1 MRQSAGNRRE
11 RAAGT
16 VVRVDAGGAGQ
27 QTCLVVVG
35 IGADEN
41 TDLAFAQVMRR
52 NTCPLQ
58 GLPGNHQEQALL
70 RIHAA
75 RFPWRDPEKVLVEPF
90 HALDQ
95 AGMAPGV
102 DRLGQARRRHRH
114 DACRLLEQYF
124 PERLGTVRTR
134 QPASHPQH
142 CHLVSGIRPARG
154 RRTGRRLDF
163 LLEAP
168 RQRLQIRIVEADRG
182 RQFQSHPCLQLA
194 LELDQRDR
202 GQAEFEKTP
211 FGIQLVAWHPE
222 YLRQRRAD
230 HFPRLRQGDR
240 RARPSLLR
248 RNIGKRCRRLV
259 DRAQGDILGRG
270 TESSLSVEHL
280 HPGMQGLR
288 ARRHALRRLE
298 PVGLA
303 LPGVGRQFDEA
314 SVPLVCL
321 PVRRHTVFVKA
332 GEDSR
337 QLRGSIALALQ
348 GAEHPR
354 RFPGAHRQLLD
365 RLRQNR
371 VRPQFDEQACAVLE
385 QSLDSTI
392 EAHHSA
398 GIAHPVGGVGAF
410 ALQVSGAAGNPW
422 NFRGTAP
429 SATNGTHRV
438 PASGR

>member
-1 MRQSAGNRRE
+1 
-11 RAAGT
+11 
-16 VVRVDAGGAGQ
+16 
-27 QTCLVVVG
+27 
-35 IGADEN
+35 
-41 TDLAFAQVMRR
+41 
-52 NTCPLQ
+52 
-58 GLPGNHQEQALL
+58 
-70 RIHAA
+70 
-75 RFPWRDPEKVLVEPF
+75 
-90 HALDQ
+90 
-95 AGMAPGV
+95 
-102 DRLGQARRRHRH
+102 
-114 DACRLLEQYF
+114 
-124 PERLGTVRTR
+124 
-134 QPASHPQH
+134 
-142 CHLVSGIRPARG
+142 
-154 RRTGRRLDF
+154 
-163 LLEAP
+163 
-168 RQRLQIRIVEADRG
+168 
-182 RQFQSHPCLQLA
+182 
-194 LELDQRDR
+194 
-202 GQAEFEKTP
+202 
-211 FGIQLVAWHPE
+211 
-222 YLRQRRAD
+222 
-230 HFPRLRQGDR
+230 
-240 RARPSLLR
+240 
-248 RNIGKRCRRLV
+248 
-259 DRAQGDILGRG
+259 
-270 TESSLSVEHL
+270 
-280 HPGMQGLR
+280 MQGLR

-422 NFRGTAP
+422 NFRGIRLDVGETGLDVGKARLHLPRMERIGCRHQEGEPAGFSQALFQGGHGARLTGYHAGDVAVDHRDFQRRAKHGLQLFGGSPDHHHAAAAEGTLHGVGAVIDDLYRRAQVQGAGAP
-429 SATNGTHRV
+429 GRRHLAHRMPNHRAWRDT
-438 PASGR
+438 PAAQAFGEGDLMAKIAGWAISVRCRRDSPPA